1 MKPGLER
8 SSHAAYAVLGKA
20 VAKLMPDRIPV
31 TFVGDDA
38 VGELCRSIGYRGIR
52 KVLVVSDAGLVGVGI
67 VDRITEQLEAAGVD
81 WALYAGVEPDPTFA
95 QVEAGFRQYEAEG
108 CDAVVALGGGS
119 PMDASKM
126 VAAMATNGGKLAALE
141 GKFKVKQ
148 PPAPLFAVPTTAGT
162 GSEVTVAAVVSDTE
176 THEKKFF
183 LDPKLLPEMVALDAG
198 LMTGLPA
205 PMTAATGMDALTH
218 AVEAFIAKT
227 ATAKTD
233 GYAEIA
239 VRLVFQHLP
248 TAYRD
253 GGDLDARK
261 AMALAAY
268 YAGLAFTRTSVG
280 YVHAIAHNLGATYG
294 TPHGLANAIA
304 LPLVLDFSKEA
315 ARPRLARLA
324 EIIGVESGSET
335 EKVQRFIAAVRELME
350 SVGIGEQ
357 LEALKEEDIESL
369 ATRARAEAY
378 LEYPVP
384 RYMDQEE
391 CEALLRRMLV
401 DNAA

>member
-20 VAKLMPDRIPV
+20 AAKLLPDRIPV

-38 VGELCRSIGYRGIR
+38 VAELCRSIGYRGIG
-52 KVLVVSDAGLVGVGI
+52 KVLVVSDGGLVEVGI
-67 VDRITEQLEAAGVD
+67 VSRITDALDAAGVESVV
-81 WALYAGVEPDPTFA
+81 YAKIEPDPTFA
-95 QVEAGFRQYEAEG
+95 QVEAGFRQYEAES
-108 CDAVVALGGGS
+108 CEAVVAVGGGS

-126 VAAMATNGGKLAALE
+126 IAAMATNGGDLARFE
-141 GKFKVKQ
+141 GKFKVKKA
-148 PPAPLFAVPTTAGT
+148 PAPLFAIPTTAGT
-162 GSEVTVAAVVSDTE
+162 GSEVTVAAVVSDAE

-218 AVEAFIAKT
+218 AVEAFIAGT

-239 VRLVFQHLP
+239 VRLIFQHLP

-253 GGDLDARK
+253 GANLDARK
-261 AMALAAY
+261 AMALASY

-304 LPLVLDFSKEA
+304 LPLVLDFSKDEA
-315 ARPRLARLA
+315 RSQLARLA
-324 EIIGVESGSET
+324 EIIGVESGSDT
-335 EKVQRFIAAVRELME
+335 EKAQRFIAAVRELMADLD
-350 SVGIGEQ
+350 IPEQ
-357 LEALKEEDIESL
+357 LDALKEEDVTSL
-369 ATRARAEAY
+369 AERARAEAY
-378 LEYPVP
+378 LDYPVP
-384 RYMDQEE
+384 RYMDQEQAE
-391 CEALLRRMLV
+391 VLLRRMLIT
-401 DNAA
+401 DAA

>member
-1 MKPGLER
+1 M
-8 SSHAAYAVLGKA
+8 
-20 VAKLMPDRIPV
+20 
-31 TFVGDDA
+31 
-38 VGELCRSIGYRGIR
+38 
-52 KVLVVSDAGLVGVGI
+52 
-67 VDRITEQLEAAGVD
+67 
-81 WALYAGVEPDPTFA
+81 
-95 QVEAGFRQYEAEG
+95 
-108 CDAVVALGGGS
+108 
-119 PMDASKM
+119 
-126 VAAMATNGGKLAALE
+126 
-141 GKFKVKQ
+141 
-148 PPAPLFAVPTTAGT
+148 
-162 GSEVTVAAVVSDTE
+162 
-176 THEKKFF
+176 
-183 LDPKLLPEMVALDAG
+183 
-198 LMTGLPA
+198 
-205 PMTAATGMDALTH
+205 
-218 AVEAFIAKT
+218 
-227 ATAKTD
+227 
-233 GYAEIA
+233 
-239 VRLVFQHLP
+239 RLVFQHLP

-261 AMALAAY
+261 AMALASY

-315 ARPRLARLA
+315 ARPQLARLA